1 MGNVSPPDA
10 RCRCPSQRSAS
21 PWPGGSHR
29 YAALD
34 PSYADQASFGFCV
47 DVGNGF
53 TTLVPSVLFAV
64 SITSPLLDAR
74 HLGMLGLVM
83 FWQEFYGTCVYF
95 FQYFFLSLIHI

>member
-1 MGNVSPPDA
+1 MLLVPALD
-10 RCRCPSQRSAS
+10 
-21 PWPGGSHR
+21 GGAVAEESNLAH
-29 YAALD
+29 AD

-95 FQYFFLSLIHI
+95 FQYLAVCNLGG